1 MVVLKPGNLNILS
14 GTIMNRRK
22 ALGMTQEDLAEKS
35 GISQTLISYIESG
48 KRVPSV
54 MQMVSV
60 LSALDMVLR
69 LENTVFEK

>member
-1 MVVLKPGNLNILS
+1 MVVLKPGNLNILA

-22 ALGMTQEDLAEKS
+22 AMGMTQEELAEKS
-35 GISQTLISYIESG
+35 GISQVVISYIESG

-60 LSALDMVLR
+60 LSALDMSLKV
-69 LENTVFEK
+69 E